1 MGSRIYLSADVS
13 DVAGYRTAY
22 VGMRKP
28 DVGTTTSSFTT
39 NTTASGNDIEVTATA
54 GGTATNWITKPFRA
68 DVTIDGVVYVNM
80 WGNESAAGANASFG
94 IRLAEYTTSEQTA
107 FLDVDDAVEL
117 TTTAALRNQITTAPT
132 STLID
137 AGNRLV
143 IDMRIIPVGTM
154 GAGETAVLVFE
165 SNDDDES
172 GDSFIMLQEQ
182 VRVNEVQRGGGTTI
196 NMRSRSVGAYQQ
208 IIGDLNGLLGV
219 IVNQNEELRNLI
231 DDLEYERDNN

>member
-1 MGSRIYLSADVS
+1 MGSRLYLSADVS
-13 DVAGYRTAY
+13 DVAGYRMAY

-28 DVGTTTSSFTT
+28 DVGTATTSFTT

-68 DVTIDGVVYVNM
+68 DTTIDGVVYVNM

-132 STLID
+132 STLIES
-137 AGNRLV
+137 GNRLV
-143 IDMRIIPVGTM
+143 IDMRVIPVGTM
-154 GAGETAVLVFE
+154 GASETVVLVFE
-165 SNDDDES
+165 SDNDDES
-172 GDSFIMLQEQ
+172 GDSFILLQEQ

-196 NMRSRSVGAYQQ
+196 NMRNKSTGAYQGT
-208 IIGDLNGLLGV
+208 ISSLNEFLGV
-219 IVNQNEELRNLI
+219 IVNQNAEFRNVI
-231 DDLEYERDNN
+231 DDLEFERDNN